1 MVLNPLTPQQRAE
14 ALEKATAARAMRAKA
29 KSALRDGTLEVGELL
44 ERSRDDEA
52 LARLKVTEM
61 LESLHGIGSVRA
73 LAILEA
79 LGIAPSRRLRGLG
92 VHQRRALVDFLG
104 AQHQRE
110 N

>member
-14 ALEKATAARAMRAKA
+14 ALAKATAARAVRAEA
-29 KSALRDGTLEVGELL
+29 KSGLRHGTLAVGELL
-44 ERSRDDEA
+44 ERAREDEA
-52 LARLKVTEM
+52 LARLKVTDM

-73 LAILEA
+73 LAILDA

-104 AQHQRE
+104 AHERE